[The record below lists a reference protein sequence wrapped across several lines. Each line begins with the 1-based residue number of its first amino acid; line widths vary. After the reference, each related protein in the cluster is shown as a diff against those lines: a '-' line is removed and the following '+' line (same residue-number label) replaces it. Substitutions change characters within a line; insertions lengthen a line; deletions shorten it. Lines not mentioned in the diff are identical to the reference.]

1 MGQLMIVNFERRLAG
16 KKLKD
21 RVKVKFQLTFNAS
34 FYQFF
39 FFLLVKASFY
49 QLLMP
54 TILEVNDVVSAISIL
69 YAIILFKKKSL
80 MIFDQIFHAPCI
92 MTPITSSDS
101 VSFKKLKNLFW
112 IAEALLMYVSN
123 LDNLCNKKNLFFK
136 ILKHKNDFSILDDIT
151 KQSYKLVT

>member
-69 YAIILFKKKSL
+69 YAIILF
-80 MIFDQIFHAPCI
+80 
-92 MTPITSSDS
+92 
-101 VSFKKLKNLFW
+101 
-112 IAEALLMYVSN
+112 
-123 LDNLCNKKNLFFK
+123 
-136 ILKHKNDFSILDDIT
+136 
-151 KQSYKLVT
+151 